1 MKINFEGKV
10 ALVTGSSRGIGK
22 AIAQAFVDAG
32 ASVMLTARNETLLA
46 EVAQEMGGGSDRV
59 QYVTM
64 DMQDGDSIQRG
75 VEKTVEVFGKLD
87 FAVNNAGIS
96 LPQTP
101 FHQLEDAQ
109 YDELMNINMRGVF
122 IGMKHQLRAMLKNEN
137 GGSIVNVSSATAAHG
152 IPMIAPYIAS
162 KLGVIGM
169 TRSAAAE
176 YATQKIRIN
185 AVVPGIVKT
194 DLFDQGPG
202 STPEILAKVL
212 MGVPMNRVGETDE
225 VWGGVLWLCSEYAT
239 YVTGIALP
247 IDGGFVL

>member
-1 MKINFEGKV
+1 MNIDFTGKV

-22 AIAQAFVDAG
+22 TIAQAFFDAG
-32 ASVMLTARNETLLA
+32 ASVMLTARNEQLLA
-46 EVAQEMGGGSDRV
+46 EVAQEMGGDSGRV
-59 QYVTM
+59 NYVAM
-64 DMQDGDSIQRG
+64 DMQDGESIQKG

-96 LPQTP
+96 LPHCP
-101 FHQLEDAQ
+101 FHELEEAQ

-122 IGMKHQLRAMLKNEN
+122 LGMKHQLRAMLKNEN
-137 GGSIVNVSSATAAHG
+137 GGSIVNISSATAAHG

-202 STPEILAKVL
+202 STPEILAQVL
-212 MGVPMNRVGETDE
+212 MGVPMKRVGETDE
-225 VWGGVLWLCSEYAT
+225 VSGGVLYLCSDYAT
-239 YVTGIALP
+239 YVTGVALP